1 MKPIV
6 SAFLT
11 VLLTTAMTAQAHDC
25 TISESVLLPYTHGNA
40 ATRLQWRQS
49 GDAFENL
56 YARCPAG
63 PADRASRAIFF
74 QLVDLVFKAGETAGR
89 GEPDLDRSEA
99 AWESANQYEF
109 DLRQYMDRIVNE
121 KDVEF
126 KSVILK
132 TANGLAISRLGPD
145 VKYDVF
151 RIANVADPATV
162 GAGHHAAYIQ
172 AFAAIGYWIDP
183 DESRFA
189 SDEKREMT
197 NLLLSKLS
205 PYADRP
211 LIGQPY
217 AAANSL
223 LTALAH
229 SDSPEVM
236 KTLQDWSANPN
247 TTLRDEAA
255 RSYKS
260 VKARLAQTNR

>member
-1 MKPIV
+1 V
-6 SAFLT
+6 
-11 VLLTTAMTAQAHDC
+11 
-25 TISESVLLPYTHGNA
+25 
-40 ATRLQWRQS
+40 
-49 GDAFENL
+49 
-56 YARCPAG
+56 
-63 PADRASRAIFF
+63 FF
-74 QLVDLVFKAGETAGR
+74 QLVDLVFKAGENAGR
-89 GEPDLDRSEA
+89 GEPGPDRSEA

-121 KDVEF
+121 RDIEF

-162 GAGHHAAYIQ
+162 GAGHHLSYIQ
-172 AFAAIGYWIDP
+172 AFVAMGYWIDP
-183 DESRFA
+183 GESRFA

-197 NLLLSKLS
+197 SLLLSKLS
-205 PYADRP
+205 PYADRQ

-217 AAANSL
+217 EAANSL

-229 SDSPEVM
+229 SDSHEVM
-236 KTLQDWSANPN
+236 KTLQDWSRSPN

-255 RSYKS
+255 KSYKS
-260 VKARLAQTNR
+260 VKARLAQTDR